1 MSCASELYDRFDLVP
16 PHEWSQA
23 TGDDGTLTMDLRLLG
38 AFQRSLADQ
47 CKCWAVLFRDDGGRA
62 IGAAALCLFKV
73 DAIDSTNPA
82 VKKLSGAVRRIWPG
96 CLRFNV
102 LFCGLPVPCAESHL
116 RIVDGV
122 DAEIVLDELHIVMR
136 RLARQE
142 RARLC
147 VLKEFN
153 ESRHKR
159 FSFRNHLRGGIPA
172 LHILDGRFANF
183 AEYLGALKSRYRAQ
197 VNRSIRKFKDGGFEA
212 EHVRGSQIA
221 DLFTDEVHRLYLA
234 VWERSQYRLEQLPAR
249 FFREVAQLLGDQA
262 SLTTVRHKS
271 RIVAF
276 TFALA
281 GGSVY
286 YNMYSGL
293 DYDLN
298 NLGDL
303 YFNLFYNDL
312 DYAFKT
318 GAAEIHLGQ
327 TSDDFKARL
336 GASQLPLHFY
346 VRATNGWMHRGLSQI
361 SRWVFPPIEPGPIHD
376 VFKEPASAEPSVG
389 AKVKSAS
396 TVA

>member
-1 MSCASELYDRFDLVP
+1 VYDRFDLVSP
-16 PHEWSQA
+16 QAWSDVA
-23 TGDDGTLTMDLRLLG
+23 GNDGTLTMDLRLLG
-38 AFQRSLADQ
+38 AFQRTMADQ
-47 CKCWAVLFRDDGGRA
+47 CKCWAVLFHDDSGRA

-73 DAIDSTNPA
+73 DAIDSTNLT

-122 DAEIVLDELHIVMR
+122 DAKIVLDELEIVMR

-153 ESRHKR
+153 ESHEKR
-159 FSFRNHLRGGIPA
+159 LSFPHHLRGGIPA
-172 LHILDGRFANF
+172 LHVLEGRFANF

-197 VNRSIRKFKDGGFEA
+197 VNRSIRKFKDAGFVTEL
-212 EHVRGSQIA
+212 VRGSRIA
-221 DLFTDEVHRLYLA
+221 DLFTDDVHRLYLA
-234 VWERSQYRLEQLPAR
+234 VWERSQYRLEQLPAK
-249 FFREVAQLLGDQA
+249 FFREVAQLLGNQA
-262 SLTTVRHKS
+262 SLTIVRHKG

-312 DYAFKT
+312 DYAFQT

-336 GASQLPLHFY
+336 GTSQLPLHFY
-346 VRATNGWMHRGLSQI
+346 VSATSPLLHRGLSRI
-361 SRWVFPPIEPGPIHD
+361 ARWVFPPVAPGQVHD
-376 VFKEPASAEPSVG
+376 VFKQPGIAQPAVG
-389 AKVKSAS
+389 AEVKGLSS
-396 TVA
+396 VS